1 MLKWSNH
8 GTTTLGIYFESDVIV
23 NPSPEPNF
31 HHGRYC
37 HKHLI
42 SLSQMCHKSQCV
54 IGTGF
59 PAIVLLS
66 GCCCIEGRGGILFL
80 LLIDCMQSHIS
91 GIQVYSDIQATYQAK
106 FTGGRG

>member
-1 MLKWSNH
+1 MIGLQLTSRSSLLNKSLFGN
-8 GTTTLGIYFESDVIV
+8 
-23 NPSPEPNF
+23 
-31 HHGRYC
+31 RYR
-37 HKHLI
+37 HRHLI
-42 SLSQMCHKSQCV
+42 PLSRMCHKSQCV